1 MHKSRPL
8 FNCSSADLD
17 SFLGT
22 FIKAKD
28 EDNFI
33 KVLYELSIR
42 NSKYTKKIFDKYNND
57 IQIFIRSFI
66 LQKEN
71 EFPEPRKFTLNSN
84 QCFSCHKTIPEERLK
99 TLPTH
104 MRQIPSNRLCTI
116 CQSKKEEGH
125 LLN

>member
-28 EDNFI
+28 QDNFI

-71 EFPEPRKFTLNSN
+71 EFPKPIKLGRRAIGWHQQAIEEWKQNLERGHNENS
-84 QCFSCHKTIPEERLK
+84 K
-99 TLPTH
+99 
-104 MRQIPSNRLCTI
+104 
-116 CQSKKEEGH
+116 G
-125 LLN
+125 